1 MEFPKF
7 NGGWSYT
14 QLEMTE
20 LFKHLTFHPNFSVLE
35 FGSGDSTKKLYT
47 YIKSHVQSLTFYT
60 YESDLSFIDTE
71 IPDIRYMKYNI
82 SEIDSLELPNLQ
94 FDLIL
99 IDGPNGELRSKWYSK
114 IKKHVKTGTILL
126 IDDFNHYK
134 SFSTELDKNFLYTV
148 LSFSDEPFVPYGE
161 HSWKIVSIQRPI
173 EEQCA

>member
-20 LFKHLTFHPNFSVLE
+20 LFKHLKFQPTFSILE
-35 FGSGDSTKKLYT
+35 FGSGDSTKKLYS
-47 YIKSHVQSLTFYT
+47 YIRSKVQNLIYYT
-60 YESDLSFIDTE
+60 YESDNTFLDTTT
-71 IPDIRYMKYNI
+71 PDIKYIKYDI
-82 SEIDSLELPNLQ
+82 SEIDSLATPDIQ

-114 IKKHVKTGTILL
+114 IKKNVKQGTILL

-134 SFSTELDKNFLYTV
+134 SFSTELDKNFEYEL

-173 EEQCA
+173 

>member
-20 LFKHLTFHPNFSVLE
+20 LFKHLKFQPTFSILE
-35 FGSGDSTKKLYT
+35 FGSGDSTKKLYS
-47 YIKSHVQSLTFYT
+47 YIRPQVQNLFFYT
-60 YESDLSFIDTE
+60 YESDNTFLETE
-71 IPDIRYMKYNI
+71 PSDIKYIKYNI
-82 SEIDSLELPNLQ
+82 SEIDSLTIPDIQ

-114 IKKHVKTGTILL
+114 IKKNVKQGTILL

-134 SFSTELDKNFLYTV
+134 SFSTELDKNFEYEL

-173 EEQCA
+173 